1 MAAFTLEY
9 FMRIWA
15 CVEDPANAR
24 KGPFWGRLHYAL
36 TFYPLV
42 DLLSILPNW
51 VSLVSYIIDPF
62 IPACVFVESP
72 NFTTAGRIVRLV
84 RIFKTDKYLN
94 AFSLLGTVLWDNGAL
109 LLATTFYSCMM
120 WIIAATLLFYTE
132 RNNQADEMKPHFQ
145 SIPLAMFPTLL
156 MLTGEFPLSNFTAAG
171 QWVAGFV
178 AVIAVAIFAVPTS
191 VLGAGFMQAVQKAQH
206 REFTID
212 MD

>member
-1 MAAFTLEY
+1 
-9 FMRIWA
+9 
-15 CVEDPANAR
+15 
-24 KGPFWGRLHYAL
+24 
-36 TFYPLV
+36 
-42 DLLSILPNW
+42 
-51 VSLVSYIIDPF
+51 
-62 IPACVFVESP
+62 
-72 NFTTAGRIVRLV
+72 
-84 RIFKTDKYLN
+84 
-94 AFSLLGTVLWDNGAL
+94 
-109 LLATTFYSCMM
+109 
-120 WIIAATLLFYTE
+120 
-132 RNNQADEMKPHFQ
+132 MKPHFQ